1 MKTNQPSKR
10 IFTTK
15 VIVLFCVL
23 VMNLM
28 TSVAVNARTI
38 TVTSVT
44 ALQTEINKPETTAG
58 DVFILANG
66 TYLNNTLTISK
77 SNITVKAATLGG
89 VFLNGSNA
97 ITISGSYVTFSGF
110 QFTSGDIGIDT
121 VIEVT
126 GSYNLITQL
135 NFSNYFASKYIRI
148 KDGSQ
153 YNEISYCN
161 LEKKPAAAAI
171 GCTIQISTSPTVPGY
186 HKIRYCSFQNYFGL
200 GGDYGNEP
208 IRIGLSTENA
218 NKSKAI
224 VEYCYFNNTGLGDS
238 ESVSIKCQENTIRF
252 CTFTNQQNAMLVF
265 RNGDNNVAYGNFFIN
280 AGGIRVKEA
289 NTIYCYNNYF
299 ENSGV
304 GSSADAVTF
313 IYDTT
318 TYPVVLNN
326 INFIHNTFYN
336 CGAIDL
342 GGTGATGN
350 TWANNIFIKSSG
362 SIFTNANSGTTWAGN
377 IRSGTLG
384 ITIATGMTTDVN
396 PLLELNADGY
406 YGISSSSPAINTA
419 SASYPSILDIAGVD
433 DDPTLAYDISRQSR
447 PSLATSK
454 DIGADEYTTGTRTNR
469 PLAVT
474 DVGPSFLGGP
484 GSKLEQTITF
494 NALPAKDVNNANF
507 SAEATSSSNLTVS
520 LASSDTA
527 VATIVDG
534 NIHIVGVGTTII
546 TASQAGDLSYYAA
559 VDVSQTFTVNKVNQT
574 ITFSALPAKVVGD
587 ADFNSG
593 ASASSNL
600 TVSLASSNTA
610 VATIVGRNIHIVGVG
625 TADIIASQAG
635 NDTYNIATDVVQELT
650 VSGLTQ
656 TIMFTT
662 LPLKYTNSPDFDPAA
677 VSSDGSAI
685 TYTSSNQAVAT
696 IVNNKIHI
704 VAKGTSNIT
713 ASSNNGAAP
722 ITQQLIVQC
731 SCMQN

>member
-1 MKTNQPSKR
+1 
-10 IFTTK
+10 
-15 VIVLFCVL
+15 
-23 VMNLM
+23 M
-28 TSVAVNARTI
+28 TSVAVNAKTI
-38 TVTSVT
+38 TVTSVA
-44 ALQTEINKPETTAG
+44 ALQTEIDKQGTTAG
-58 DVFILANG
+58 DVFILAND
-66 TYLNNTLTISK
+66 TYTNNSLTISK
-77 SNITVKAATLGG
+77 NGITVKAATAGG
-89 VFLNGSNA
+89 VFLNGTNA
-97 ITISGSYVTFSGF
+97 ITISGSNVTFSGF
-110 QFTSGDIGIDT
+110 QFTSGDIGTGT

-265 RNGDNNVAYGNFFIN
+265 RNGENNVAYGNFFIN
-280 AGGIRVKEA
+280 AGGIRLKEA
-289 NTIYCYNNYF
+289 NNIYCYNNYF

-304 GSSADAVTF
+304 GSSADAVTY

-336 CGAIDL
+336 CGTIDL

-350 TWANNIFIKSSG
+350 TWANNIFKKSSG

-384 ITIATGMTTDVN
+384 ISNTTGMTTDVN
-396 PLLELNADGY
+396 PILELNADGY

-559 VDVSQTFTVNKVNQT
+559 VDVLQTLTVNKVNQT

-610 VATIVGRNIHIVGVG
+610 VATIVGGNIHIVGVG